1 MRRALTNA
9 ELTALLQHTLEVH
22 AGQQVVG
29 SLPGTVDEQN
39 RGLLVSVGVTL
50 WMQYGHADEDGEW
63 RERRAEALRLSEE
76 ALNGEPETLR
86 PFDPTCPARRSL
98 AWQVV
103 AELGVQDDTASLLT
117 YADILN
123 SVSSTDGMIPRLDG
137 LKPCRTCFR

>member
-63 RERRAEALRLSEE
+63 RERRTAALGLGDDGLE
-76 ALNGEPETLR
+76 GEPDVLR
-86 PFDPTCPARRSL
+86 FSRPAR
-98 AWQVV
+98 V
-103 AELGVQDDTASLLT
+103 ARKRRPGWVD
-117 YADILN
+117 
-123 SVSSTDGMIPRLDG
+123 
-137 LKPCRTCFR
+137 